1 MVGIKDDY
9 YKALYKDFNV
19 STKNKVKLIKRDELK
34 EGEKLSIVSNTM
46 FKAMFFNEKRLK
58 YSAKLFSYLLD
69 VDYDILIKNMR
80 LSKNEL
86 DKDREINR
94 ELRCDFVAEIDN
106 TYLNLEMNNNAS
118 EDTMR
123 RNRDYT
129 FKLYSSSDILNNK
142 RYNYKQVISINLNNF
157 KFEGLDESFYIET
170 IGNKYYRATND
181 IIIFQIFIPNIINK
195 CYNKEKLDNL
205 ESFIMALIEKDVDI
219 AKKYALGDE
228 IVKDYIKEA
237 TTTSFDNRFGE
248 SYDHEYADRE
258 QSYNDGY
265 DAGIEKGIEEGM
277 ETGSRKSKIEIAK
290 SLLKNNIDINII
302 IDSTG
307 ITKEE
312 LNKLQ

>member
-86 DKDREINR
+86 DKDREIDR

-106 TYLNLEMNNNAS
+106 TYLNLEMNNNAN

-129 FKLYSSSDILNNK
+129 FKLYSSSDTLNNK

-237 TTTSFDNRFGE
+237 TTTSFDNGFGE

-265 DAGIEKGIEEGM
+265 DVGIEEGM

>member
-19 STKNKVKLIKRDELK
+19 STKNKVKLIKREELK

-129 FKLYSSSDILNNK
+129 FKLYSSSDTLNNK

-195 CYNKEKLDNL
+195 CYNKGKLDKL

-237 TTTSFDNRFGE
+237 TTTSFDNGFGE

-265 DAGIEKGIEEGM
+265 DVGIEEGM

>member
-9 YKALYKDFNV
+9 YKTLYNDFKV
-19 STKNKVKLIKRDELK
+19 STKNKVKLIKREELK

-58 YSAKLFSYLLD
+58 YSSKLFSYLLD

-195 CYNKEKLDNL
+195 CYNKGKLDKL

-237 TTTSFDNRFGE
+237 TTTSFDNGFGE

-265 DAGIEKGIEEGM
+265 DAGIEKGM

>member
-1 MVGIKDDY
+1 M
-9 YKALYKDFNV
+9 
-19 STKNKVKLIKRDELK
+19 
-34 EGEKLSIVSNTM
+34 
-46 FKAMFFNEKRLK
+46 
-58 YSAKLFSYLLD
+58 
-69 VDYDILIKNMR
+69 DYDILIKNMR

-129 FKLYSSSDILNNK
+129 FKLYSSNDILNNK

-237 TTTSFDNRFGE
+237 TTTSFDNGFGE

-265 DAGIEKGIEEGM
+265 DVGIEEGM

>member
-9 YKALYKDFNV
+9 SKTLYNDFKV
-19 STKNKVKLIKRDELK
+19 STKNKVKLIKREELK

-129 FKLYSSSDILNNK
+129 FKLYSSNDILNNK

-237 TTTSFDNRFGE
+237 TTTSFDNGFGE

-265 DAGIEKGIEEGM
+265 DAGIEKGM

>member
-9 YKALYKDFNV
+9 YKTLYNDFKV
-19 STKNKVKLIKRDELK
+19 STKNKVKLIKREELK

-86 DKDREINR
+86 DKYREINR

-142 RYNYKQVISINLNNF
+142 RYNYNQVI
-157 KFEGLDESFYIET
+157 
-170 IGNKYYRATND
+170 
-181 IIIFQIFIPNIINK
+181 
-195 CYNKEKLDNL
+195 
-205 ESFIMALIEKDVDI
+205 
-219 AKKYALGDE
+219 
-228 IVKDYIKEA
+228 
-237 TTTSFDNRFGE
+237 
-248 SYDHEYADRE
+248 
-258 QSYNDGY
+258 
-265 DAGIEKGIEEGM
+265 
-277 ETGSRKSKIEIAK
+277 
-290 SLLKNNIDINII
+290 
-302 IDSTG
+302 
-307 ITKEE
+307 
-312 LNKLQ
+312 

>member
-9 YKALYKDFNV
+9 YKTLYKDFKV
-19 STKNKVKLIKRDELK
+19 STKNKVKLIKREELK

-129 FKLYSSSDILNNK
+129 FKLYSSSDTLNNK

-195 CYNKEKLDNL
+195 CYNKGKLDKL

-237 TTTSFDNRFGE
+237 TTTSFDNGFGE

-265 DAGIEKGIEEGM
+265 DVGIEEGM

>member
-1 MVGIKDDY
+1 M
-9 YKALYKDFNV
+9 
-19 STKNKVKLIKRDELK
+19 
-34 EGEKLSIVSNTM
+34 
-46 FKAMFFNEKRLK
+46 
-58 YSAKLFSYLLD
+58 
-69 VDYDILIKNMR
+69 DYDILIKNMR

-129 FKLYSSSDILNNK
+129 FKLYSSSDTLNNK

-195 CYNKEKLDNL
+195 CYNKGKLDKL

-237 TTTSFDNRFGE
+237 TTTSFDNGFGE

-265 DAGIEKGIEEGM
+265 DAGIEKGM

-302 IDSTG
+302 INSTG

>member
-1 MVGIKDDY
+1 M
-9 YKALYKDFNV
+9 
-19 STKNKVKLIKRDELK
+19 
-34 EGEKLSIVSNTM
+34 
-46 FKAMFFNEKRLK
+46 
-58 YSAKLFSYLLD
+58 
-69 VDYDILIKNMR
+69 DYDILIKNMR

-129 FKLYSSSDILNNK
+129 FKLYSSSDTLNNK

-237 TTTSFDNRFGE
+237 TTTSFDNGFGE

-265 DAGIEKGIEEGM
+265 DAGIEKGM

-302 IDSTG
+302 INSTG

>member
-9 YKALYKDFNV
+9 SKTLYNDFKV
-19 STKNKVKLIKRDELK
+19 STKNKVKLIKREELK

-129 FKLYSSSDILNNK
+129 FKLYSSNDILNNK

-237 TTTSFDNRFGE
+237 TTTSFDNGFGE

-265 DAGIEKGIEEGM
+265 DAGIEKGM

-302 IDSTG
+302 INSTG
-307 ITKEE
+307 LTKEE

>member
-9 YKALYKDFNV
+9 YKTLYNDFKV
-19 STKNKVKLIKRDELK
+19 STKNKVKLIKREELK

-58 YSAKLFSYLLD
+58 YSAKLFSYLL
-69 VDYDILIKNMR
+69 KNMR

-129 FKLYSSSDILNNK
+129 FKLYSSNDILNNK

-195 CYNKEKLDNL
+195 CYNKGKLDKL

-237 TTTSFDNRFGE
+237 TTTSFDNGFGE

-265 DAGIEKGIEEGM
+265 DEGI

>member
-9 YKALYKDFNV
+9 YKTLYKDFNV

-86 DKDREINR
+86 DKDREIDR

-129 FKLYSSSDILNNK
+129 FKLYSSSDTLNNK

-181 IIIFQIFIPNIINK
+181 IIIFQMFIPNIINK

-237 TTTSFDNRFGE
+237 TTTSFDNGFGE

-265 DAGIEKGIEEGM
+265 DAGIEKGM

>member
-1 MVGIKDDY
+1 M
-9 YKALYKDFNV
+9 
-19 STKNKVKLIKRDELK
+19 
-34 EGEKLSIVSNTM
+34 
-46 FKAMFFNEKRLK
+46 
-58 YSAKLFSYLLD
+58 
-69 VDYDILIKNMR
+69 DYDILIKNMR

-129 FKLYSSSDILNNK
+129 FKLYSSSDTLNNK

-195 CYNKEKLDNL
+195 CYNKGKLDKL

-237 TTTSFDNRFGE
+237 TTTSFDNGFGE

-265 DAGIEKGIEEGM
+265 DEGI

-302 IDSTG
+302 INSTG